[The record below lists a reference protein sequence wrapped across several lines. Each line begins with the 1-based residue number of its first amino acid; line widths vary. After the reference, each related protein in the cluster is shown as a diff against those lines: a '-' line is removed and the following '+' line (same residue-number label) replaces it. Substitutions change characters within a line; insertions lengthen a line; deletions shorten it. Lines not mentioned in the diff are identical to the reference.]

1 MIHGS
6 QEYFLECA
14 RFERRLSL
22 LTLALSVVLLC
33 ALALFAASPF
43 ARRLNE
49 TDVLEHFGFEG
60 PERFVRRI
68 ELQADGDALGATRLP
83 LHAIAIP
90 EAHRGGRRGRA
101 DSHAQNAAPAPHRGL
116 PGPGD
121 AAAELMARALR
132 RAGDTPVFQ
141 SEELIIEQ
149 LVRPVYPEEA
159 RDRGIEGRVALMA
172 LVDTLGRV
180 VNVDLVSGEEGGA
193 LERAS
198 AEAVWRC
205 RFRPYRVSGAARE
218 VYAVFRFAFRLT
230 DR

>member
-6 QEYFLECA
+6 QEYFLERA
-14 RFERRLSL
+14 RFERRISI
-22 LTLALSVVLLC
+22 LTLALSLTLFTALL
-33 ALALFAASPF
+33 LFSVSPL

-60 PERFVRRI
+60 PERYVRRI
-68 ELQADGDALGATRLP
+68 ELQADGGGATRQHLR
-83 LHAIAIP
+83 AIAIP
-90 EAHRGGRRGRA
+90 ETRRGGRSGRA
-101 DSHAQNAAPAPHRGL
+101 DSRSRHAPPAPPRGL

-121 AAAELMARALR
+121 AAADLMARALR
-132 RAGDTPVFQ
+132 RAGETPVFQ
-141 SEELIIEQ
+141 SEELVIEQ

-159 RDRGIEGRVALMA
+159 RDHGIEGRVALMA
-172 LVDTLGRV
+172 LVDTMGRV

-205 RFRPYRVSGAARE
+205 RFRPYRVRGAARE